1 MASENQPA
9 DVHDDIIYPSA
20 IPFLLVHLA
29 CFGAIWSGVT
39 WEAAILGISLYWL
52 RIFAIGA
59 GYHRLFSHR
68 AYSTSRAFQFVL
80 AVLCQS
86 TAQKSVLWWAAKH
99 RHHHL
104 HSDTELDTHSPRQ
117 HGFLYSHLGWI
128 FAKQHDDFDKDKVAD
143 LMRYP
148 ELRWLDKYPLVPAYG
163 LAAIC
168 FLVAG
173 WPGLFVGFFWST
185 VAVYHGTFCINSL
198 AHVHGKKRYVTGDD
212 SRNNWLLAIF
222 TMGEGWH
229 NNHHAFQSSVRQ
241 GFRWYEWDPTYYIL
255 KAMSWVGLVW
265 DLRMPPKKVVRNEH
279 GLGVGVINR
288 AAEQLA
294 GHFNSANIASTIS
307 STLSGVELDA
317 LRDSLHEALARAQD
331 RTQDALANVH
341 IPQMPTREELEAKAN
356 AIFARTQ
363 SLEEIV
369 DRAYQL
375 LLSSVNSYL
384 AEPAKARA

>member
-1 MASENQPA
+1 MASQMQPI
-9 DVHDDIIYPSA
+9 DVHDDVMYPSA

-39 WEAAILGISLYWL
+39 SEALVLCISLYWL

-68 AYSTSRAFQFVL
+68 AYSTSRVFQFIL

-104 HSDTELDTHSPRQ
+104 HSDTPHDTHSPRQ
-117 HGFLYSHLGWI
+117 HGFLYSHFGWI
-128 FAKQHDDFDKDKVAD
+128 FARQHDTFDEDKVPD

-148 ELRWLDKYPLVPAYG
+148 ELRWLDKFTLMPALV
-163 LAAIC
+163 LALIC

-173 WPGLFVGFFWST
+173 WSGLFVGFFSST
-185 VAVYHGTFCINSL
+185 VLVYHGTFCINSL

-255 KAMSWVGLVW
+255 KVLSWMGIVW

-279 GLGVGVINR
+279 GLGIGVINR

-294 GHFNSANIASTIS
+294 GHFNSASIANAIAST
-307 STLSGVELDA
+307 LQGPELAA
-317 LRDSLHEALARAQD
+317 LRDSLARAQD
-331 RTQDALANVH
+331 RTADALANVH
-341 IPQMPTREELEAKAN
+341 IPQMPTREELTATAR

-375 LLSSVNSYL
+375 LLTSVDSYL
-384 AEPAKARA
+384 AEPAKARS